1 MLGQSMNRNMLHR
14 ALATRSRLL
23 DLVGKAALRF
33 YLYRENAF
41 FHPDYNGEHR
51 LLELLQEAGVRPKTI
66 FDIGANEGRWSA
78 HVLDLWPN
86 ASVHQ
91 FEPVPAI
98 ARRLRAR
105 FAGSQ
110 AVHVHDCAV
119 GGEDGTV
126 YYHENKQL
134 SSHSFVAPRG
144 DMENHVRLVS
154 GATAFELA
162 GIDHLD
168 VCKIDAEGFDLEIL
182 HGLEPQLRKHQISFI
197 QFEHHAL
204 GVSYQRTFAST
215 SSFLRGFGYRIG
227 KIFPEGLREVDYGAH
242 NWSNQVG
249 PNFLA
254 ASPPQ
259 SDIFE
264 ALLSR

>member
-1 MLGQSMNRNMLHR
+1 MNRNLLHK
-14 ALATRSRLL
+14 ALSTRSRLL

-51 LLELLQEAGVRPKTI
+51 LLELLEKAGVRPRTI

-78 HVLDLWPN
+78 HVLERWPD

-98 ARRLRAR
+98 ASRLKER
-105 FAGSQ
+105 FAGSK
-110 AVHVHDCAV
+110 AVHVHPCAV
-119 GGEDGTV
+119 GGADGTV

-144 DMENHVRLVS
+144 DAENQVLLVS

-168 VCKIDAEGFDLEIL
+168 LCKIDAEGFDLEIL
-182 HGLEPQLRKHQISFI
+182 HGLEPQLAKGQISFI

-204 GVSYQRTFAST
+204 GVSYQRSFAST
-215 SSFLRGFGYRIG
+215 SAFLRDLGYRIG

-254 ASPPQ
+254 ASPAQ
-259 SDIFE
+259 THIFE
-264 ALLSR
+264 AFLSR